1 MMKKMEDNYKRIESN
16 LRIGY
21 YGNNPSACADDHAIL
36 AGEYSF
42 LCGLMEGVLKT
53 KSAIWNELR
62 KNVKSDTS
70 ADRAYDHTENGLN
83 EIGLKLRMKGAEKM
97 LSGLKSLIRNA
108 ENEAKNI
115 F

>member
-1 MMKKMEDNYKRIESN
+1 
-16 LRIGY
+16 
-21 YGNNPSACADDHAIL
+21 
-36 AGEYSF
+36 
-42 LCGLMEGVLKT
+42 MEGVLKT